1 VFSDRDPIMR
11 GGERVLLEHVPGAAG
26 QPHTTPHAGHFLQED
41 AGPDLA
47 RQINELIAA
56 NPAPAVRA

>member
-11 GGERVLLEHVPGAAG
+11 GGERLFQRHVPGAAG
-26 QPHTTPHAGHFLQED
+26 MPHTTTHGGHFLQED

-47 RQINELIAA
+47 R
-56 NPAPAVRA
+56 